1 MKSLFQKIL
10 SIYKKYRYPQTSH
23 KNNAYKNFS
32 ENRGKTVILVPVSS
46 YIEPSVDESLRCLE
60 KMGFTVW
67 RKYGWSAIDQGRCA
81 IAQEALDAGFEYLFW
96 IDADVAFFSY
106 DVCKVLSL
114 NLPFVTAPYSVKGWP
129 SLTTEFIDKDIILG
143 EKGGLYPIKYGATG
157 FMCTHRSVYEGIA
170 EKLNLNK
177 VKIWGGQHIA
187 YPFFFPI
194 IENGEYL
201 GEDFA
206 FCKRARDAGFELF
219 CDTRIRLSHV
229 GKYSYSFQ
237 FLQNGLKD
245 EPSSIKYKQ
254 SKKFQYS

>member
-10 SIYKKYRYPQTSH
+10 SIYKKYRCPRTSH
-23 KNNAYKNFS
+23 KNNSYKNFS

-81 IAQEALDAGFEYLFW
+81 IAQEALDAGYEYLFW
-96 IDADVAFFSY
+96 VDADVAFYPY
-106 DVCKVLSL
+106 DVCKMISL
-114 NLPFVTAPYSVKGWP
+114 GLPFVTAPYSVKGWP
-129 SLTTEFIDKDIILG
+129 SLTTEFYDKNISLG
-143 EKGGLYPIKYGATG
+143 EGGGLYKIKYGATG
-157 FMCTHRSVYEGIA
+157 FMCVHRSVYEKIA
-170 EKLNLNK
+170 QKLNLKK
-177 VKIWGGQHIA
+177 VKIWGGQYEA

-194 IENGEYL
+194 IENEEYL

-219 CDTRIRLSHV
+219 CDTRIRLSHI
-229 GKYSYSFQ
+229 GKYSYSYE
-237 FLQNGLKD
+237 FLKSGVKD
-245 EPSSIKYKQ
+245 EPSSVKYIQ
-254 SKKFQYS
+254 SSGLKYN

>member
-1 MKSLFQKIL
+1 MISLFRKIL
-10 SIYKKYRYPQTSH
+10 SFYKRAKIKAPQYSNSYSIYE
-23 KNNAYKNFS
+23 KNKS
-32 ENRGKTVILVPVSS
+32 RSVILVPVSS
-46 YIEPSVDESLRCLE
+46 YIEPGVDEALRTLE

-96 IDADVAFFSY
+96 VDADVAFFPY

-129 SLTTEFIDKDIILG
+129 SLTTEFIDKDIVLG

-157 FMCTHRSVYEGIA
+157 FMCTHRSVYEKII
-170 EKLNLNK
+170 EKFNLSK
-177 VKIWGGQHIA
+177 VKIWGGQYEA

-194 IENGEYL
+194 IHEGEYL

-206 FCKRARDAGFELF
+206 FCKRARDAGFNLV
-219 CDTRIRLSHV
+219 CDTRIRLSHI
-229 GKYSYSFQ
+229 GRYSYSYE
-237 FLQNGLKD
+237 FLKTGLKE
-245 EPSSIKYKQ
+245 EPKSITYHQ
-254 SKKFQYS
+254 PQNIQYS

>member
-1 MKSLFQKIL
+1 MINFFKKIL
-10 SIYKKYRYPQTSH
+10 GIYKKAKTPQYSNSYSVFS
-23 KNNAYKNFS
+23 KNRSKS
-32 ENRGKTVILVPVSS
+32 VILVPVSNH
-46 YIEPSVDESLRCLE
+46 IEPAVDESLRTLE
-60 KMGFTVW
+60 TMGFTVW
-67 RKYGWSAIDQGRCA
+67 RRYGWSAIDQGRCA

-96 IDADVAFFSY
+96 IDADVAFFPY
-106 DVCKVLSL
+106 DVCKILSL

-206 FCKRARDAGFELF
+206 FCKRAKEAGFDLL

-254 SKKFQYS
+254 SEKFQYS